1 MDYDEMQSYFEDL
14 GFEIADFDGEPF
26 LFIDLSDLE
35 EYGLY
40 ALVTDMAGNIPKSLD
55 EPIIWSLF
63 DNNDT
68 LQWSVSIKNA
78 SYLKKLFV
86 ESDSLEDII
95 NSLKNLR
102 EYNILEADPYFHAI
116 V

>member
-1 MDYDEMQSYFEDL
+1 MDYDEMQSCFKDL

-26 LFIDLSDLE
+26 LFIDLNDLE
-35 EYGLY
+35 EYGMY
-40 ALVTDMAGNIPKSLD
+40 ALITDTAGNIPKSLD

-63 DNNDT
+63 DDNDA

-78 SYLKKLFV
+78 SYLKKLFE

-95 NSLKNLR
+95 DSLKNLR
-102 EYNILEADPYFHAI
+102 EDNILEVDPYYTGE
-116 V
+116 